1 MSIRVDQ
8 VDFHYPNAPK
18 KALEGIS
25 FDLPDA
31 QFCALLGPNGAGK
44 TTLFSLLTRL
54 FSLQSGSITIQG
66 DDLKSAPASVMQRL
80 GVVFQQS
87 TLDLD
92 LTVAQNLFYHASLHG
107 YSRRE
112 ARPAIERELERMGL
126 TDRAKDKVRALN
138 GGHRRRVEI
147 ARALLHTPDVLL
159 LDEPSTGLDPHS
171 RASLNEHVRSLCAS
185 DNLTVLWAT
194 HLIEEIHPD
203 DRVLLLNQGKL
214 LSKGNGHN
222 LLTLSGQPTLSDA
235 FKCLTANHPQKDAA

>member
-8 VDFHYPNAPK
+8 VDFHYPGAPK

-54 FSLQSGSITIQG
+54 YSLQCGEISIQG
-66 DDLKSAPASVMQRL
+66 DDLKQAPASVMQRL

-92 LTVAQNLFYHASLHG
+92 LTVAQNLYYHAALHG

-112 ARPAIERELERMGL
+112 AQPAIERELERMSL
-126 TDRAKDKVRALN
+126 TERAKDKVRALN

-171 RASLNEHVRSLCAS
+171 RASLNEHVRSLCES

-194 HLIEEIHPD
+194 HLIEEIQPQ

-214 LSKGNGHN
+214 LSKGTGED
-222 LLTLSGQPTLSDA
+222 LLSLSQQTTLADA
-235 FKCLTANHPQKDAA
+235 FKALTRTRPPEAA